1 MLDLG
6 TSNTKATLFAENG
19 AVVSALSAATPA
31 LFDSEIME
39 IDQDRLWL
47 EIQRLLSGSA
57 AAVPPG
63 DRIAAVTIS
72 SMACTMIPLDGAG
85 NSLHNALSW
94 LEKRPYEKYT
104 LPFLNRFAAGYS
116 IPKCGQY
123 PLNMYPAFKIPWF
136 RDEFPEEAKKVR
148 KWVNI
153 SDFIHS
159 KLLGTTEK
167 YYCDYSIAS
176 RYMLFDDQ
184 LKTWN
189 RYALEEFSID
199 EGLLP
204 APLPTGSVLGC
215 VGPELRALGFDGD
228 TLVVLGGHDHICA
241 SVGAVID
248 STDRTL
254 HSTGTSEVLTT
265 LFTGGDLA
273 VPARR
278 WLNVESSAHSPDN
291 LIVAF
296 CSASGQ
302 IHKSFSAALARSDIL
317 SGRKLADSYES
328 LGKRPVFLPPVR
340 AMQTSV
346 NGGLTGIPGFFDPD
360 DLWRSLYEGFALE
373 CRRVLDRIESVT
385 GAASSVIR
393 SVGGQSG
400 NDGLTQLRCN
410 IWNRPIERAQDP
422 NISARG
428 AFVVAGA
435 ACGLF
440 PDATAAAE
448 HFYDTIEVDVFQP
461 DARAA
466 ERYRDFYENEY
477 LTLFDDGIYSI

>member
-6 TSNTKATLFAENG
+6 TSNTKATLFSENG
-19 AVVSALSAATPA
+19 STVFESAVPTPT
-31 LFDSEIME
+31 LFDAEAME
-39 IDQDRLWL
+39 IDQNRLWSDIRGL
-47 EIQRLLSGSA
+47 ISRA
-57 AAVPPG
+57 AAALSAG
-63 DRIAAVTIS
+63 DRIAAVTLS
-72 SMACTMIPLDGAG
+72 SMACTMIPLDGDG

-104 LPFLNRFAAGYS
+104 RPFLNRFAAGYS

-136 RDEFPEEAKKVR
+136 RDEFPEETKKVR

-176 RYMLFDDQ
+176 RSMLFDDQ

-189 RYALEEFSID
+189 KYALEEFSI
-199 EGLLP
+199 EECLLP
-204 APLPTGSVLGC
+204 VPLPTGSVLGC
-215 VGPELRALGFDGD
+215 IGSELSALGLDGD
-228 TLVVLGGHDHICA
+228 ALVVLGGHDHICA

-248 STDRTL
+248 STEKTL

-265 LFTGGDLA
+265 LFTGSDLT

-291 LIVAF
+291 LVVGF

-302 IHKSFSAALARSDIL
+302 IHKSFSAAFARSDIL
-317 SGRKLADSYES
+317 SGGKLADSYES
-328 LGKRPVFLPPVR
+328 LGRRPVFLPPVR

-346 NGGLTGIPGFFDPD
+346 SGGLTGIPGFFDPD

-385 GAASSVIR
+385 ETASGVIR

-400 NDGLTQLRCN
+400 NDGLTQLRSN
-410 IWNRPIERAQDP
+410 IWNRPIERVHDP

-428 AFVVAGA
+428 AFVVAGVA
-435 ACGLF
+435 SGLF
-440 PDATAAAE
+440 SDVVAAAE
-448 HFYDTIEVDVFQP
+448 NFYENIEVDVFQP

-466 ERYRDFYENEY
+466 GRYRDFYENEY
-477 LTLFDDGIYSI
+477 LTLFEDGIYSI